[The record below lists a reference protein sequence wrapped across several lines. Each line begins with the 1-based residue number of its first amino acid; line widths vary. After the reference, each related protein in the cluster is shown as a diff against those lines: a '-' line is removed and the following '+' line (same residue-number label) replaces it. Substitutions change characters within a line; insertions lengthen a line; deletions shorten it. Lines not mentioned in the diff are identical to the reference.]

1 MTIIRYSMYIAGIFL
16 GAIGLWFLFSAKHN
30 PVISYKQSEKKNSSD
45 IIVTRILDGDT
56 VVTND
61 NKHIRYVGINTAEK
75 GEAYSHEA
83 AQLNEQLVLGKPV
96 HLEFDKQE
104 KDRYN
109 RVLAYVFV
117 EDIFVNEKIIQQ
129 GLAITDFMQ
138 KNMLYEERLQNAQT
152 YAKEHCLGMW
162 EGLCEQSTS
171 HQCIKIASIQYDA
184 PGIDDK
190 NKNEEWIVIENI
202 CDKSISIDKWL
213 LKDTSS
219 SN

>member
-1 MTIIRYSMYIAGIFL
+1 
-16 GAIGLWFLFSAKHN
+16 
-30 PVISYKQSEKKNSSD
+30 
-45 IIVTRILDGDT
+45 
-56 VVTND
+56 
-61 NKHIRYVGINTAEK
+61 
-75 GEAYSHEA
+75 
-83 AQLNEQLVLGKPV
+83 
-96 HLEFDKQE
+96 
-104 KDRYN
+104 
-109 RVLAYVFV
+109 
-117 EDIFVNEKIIQQ
+117 
-129 GLAITDFMQ
+129 MQ

-202 CDKSISIDKWL
+202 CDKSISIDKCL

-219 SN
+219 SNRYTFKNYSLAGGSGIH